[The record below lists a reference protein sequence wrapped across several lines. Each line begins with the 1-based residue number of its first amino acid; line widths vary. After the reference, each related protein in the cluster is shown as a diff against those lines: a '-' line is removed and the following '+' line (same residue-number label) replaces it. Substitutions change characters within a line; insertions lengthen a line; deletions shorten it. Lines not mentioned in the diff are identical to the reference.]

1 MLVTMDYLEITKR
14 LLLAIILSGM
24 IGFDREYKNR
34 PAGVRT
40 HILVAVGACV
50 VALIQEQIAL
60 ETVEYI
66 KENPGLSGSINLN
79 QGRLTAQVISGIGF
93 LGAGTIMVNKTSV
106 KGLTTAASIWAVACL
121 GIGAGEGFYAITI
134 MGFLA
139 VILVLTVLEKIIRV
153 PALKILEIDYIG
165 DSSMKHELITEL
177 ENQNIEIRNL
187 NYHIVQENNQK
198 VYKLVAD
205 LEYTKEVKVVDMVDQ
220 LSDHPNIIK
229 VVLEDS

>member
-14 LLLAIILSGM
+14 LLLAIILSGI

-60 ETVEYI
+60 ETVDYI
-66 KENPGLSGSINLN
+66 KNNPSLSGSLSLN

-121 GIGAGEGFYAITI
+121 GIAAGEGFYAITLI
-134 MGFLA
+134 GFMA
-139 VILVLTVLEKIIRV
+139 VILVLTVLERIIRV
-153 PALKILEIDYIG
+153 PVLKILEIDYTG
-165 DSSMKHELITEL
+165 DDTVKHELVAFLKKE
-177 ENQNIEIRNL
+177 NIEIRNV
-187 NYHIVQENNQK
+187 NYHICQEDHQK
-198 VYKLVAD
+198 VYKLL
-205 LEYTKEVKVVDMVDQ
+205 LELECAPNIKAIDIIDH
-220 LSDHPNIIK
+220 LADHPHVTK
-229 VVLEDS
+229 VMLEDS